1 MPVIASLALS
11 AHQIA
16 VAGKPSISTEELCV
30 TIDVSNEF
38 VGRPYFIWRHD
49 PEIARHVNEHLTGQI
64 L

>member
-1 MPVIASLALS
+1 MNVIACLALP

-16 VAGKPSISTEELCV
+16 LADKPSVPTEALLL
-30 TIDVSNEF
+30 TIDSSNEF

-49 PEIARHVNEHLTGQI
+49 PEIARHVNERLTGEI